1 MRLRATT
8 VLAVRR
14 PGGWAIGSDG
24 QVTLGE
30 MAVKQGAVKVR
41 RLAGGSV
48 LAGFAGGAADA
59 LTLFAKFE
67 GHLERY
73 RGHLRRAAVELAREW
88 RGDRLL
94 RRLDALLLLVDADAI
109 LTVSGGGDV
118 LEADGEVAA
127 IGSGAGYALA
137 AARAL
142 CARTDLPA
150 DEICREALRIAGDIC
165 IYSNDRVTVL
175 TGGAGEGD
183 GHDGDP
189 AP

>member
-8 VLAVRR
+8 VLGVRR

-30 MAVKQGAVKVR
+30 IAVKHTAVKVR
-41 RLAGGSV
+41 RLAGGRV

-59 LTLFAKFE
+59 LTLFEKFE

-73 RGHLRRAAVELAREW
+73 RGHLRRAAVEMAREW
-88 RGDRLL
+88 RSDRVL
-94 RRLDALLLLVDADAI
+94 RRLDALLLLVDAETI

-118 LEADGEVAA
+118 LEADGEAAA

-150 DEICREALRIAGDIC
+150 DEICRDALRLAGDIC

-175 TGGAGEGD
+175 VGGAGEGEGD
-183 GHDGDP
+183 GGTP
-189 AP
+189 AA